1 MMTDNEWVVRLKNI
15 IVDRDK
21 TIKQVAD
28 SIGMSEANLYKCFK
42 RGSIEIKHL
51 LAIANYFNISVKYFF
66 EDSPSGKANAASIG
80 NSNTTIAVAEGGS
93 NYEVT
98 SRKQRENN
106 GEKLFAENE
115 MLKRLIAEKDLLIA
129 EKERMIQVLLKK

>member
-1 MMTDNEWVVRLKNI
+1 M
-15 IVDRDK
+15 IVGEK
-21 TIKQVAD
+21 IKKLIELSGKSVKEVAD
-28 SIGMSEANLYKCFK
+28 EIGMTNQNLYKILK
-42 RGSIEIKHL
+42 KDSVESQL
-51 LAIANYFNISVKYFF
+51 LTLFANKFDVPITYFF
-66 EDSPSGKANAASIG
+66 DNSPSGKASAASIG

-98 SRKQRENN
+98 SRKQREND
-106 GEKLFAENE
+106 GEKLLAENE